1 MKRIFT
7 AAVFI
12 AVMWAM
18 ALCAFAQSESRADT
32 LKQIEVK
39 RSELAAL
46 EKKFLA
52 PSEEERAMYAEFLA
66 RPDTGLIRLLPRETF
81 DRDDKVTIRGG
92 GAYYSFALLTHAYGR
107 GSDIELQLNRLS
119 VGFAGFD
126 YGLLAKAGNGPLDE
140 VTFEHPSVRALAKY
154 KAATTESD
162 ARLEHRR
169 FGAGVSI
176 TRISSQA
183 PAASARL
190 RPLAWLRARSTVT
203 SQTNRPPLRARSLMK
218 LLVPHVVRSL
228 KVARWTC
235 WKSTRLQIRRSRMFA
250 TSLSP
255 VSTLLR
261 PATATKYLSLT

>member
-52 PSEEERAMYAEFLA
+52 PSQEDRAIYAEFLA
-66 RPDTGLIRLLPRETF
+66 QPDTGLIRLLPRETF

-169 FGAGVSI
+169 FGAGASI
-176 TRISSQA
+176 DGITIGSYLPVEINSNYV
-183 PAASARL
+183 L
-190 RPLAWLRARSTVT
+190 RSINYSDSDVLVALRVIGKDEDGSVAI
-203 SQTNRPPLRARSLMK
+203 LWK
-218 LLVPHVVRSL
+218 LLKRFPKPEV
-228 KVARWTC
+228 
-235 WKSTRLQIRRSRMFA
+235 TRESQSA
-250 TSLSP
+250 N
-255 VSTLLR
+255 
-261 PATATKYLSLT
+261 